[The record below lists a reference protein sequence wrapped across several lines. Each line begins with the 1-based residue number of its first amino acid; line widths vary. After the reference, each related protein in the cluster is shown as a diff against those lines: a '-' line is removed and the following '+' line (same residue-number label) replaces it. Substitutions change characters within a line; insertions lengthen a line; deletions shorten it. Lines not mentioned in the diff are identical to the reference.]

1 MEQALCRFS
10 PVPETGKNSYLDTQ
24 QISVQVNS
32 AALRVFPPGVLKID
46 GKIDFIYI
54 SGGWAVNHNVYLIKI
69 FNRIFLPQ
77 IIIQ

>member
-1 MEQALCRFS
+1 MRYTPWNKQCADFS

-46 GKIDFIYI
+46 GKKDFI
-54 SGGWAVNHNVYLIKI
+54 
-69 FNRIFLPQ
+69 
-77 IIIQ
+77 